1 MKITNMKNQ
10 KLKRRNFLKNSTLSL
25 MGATLLGKTGYAVT
39 SQDPDYESLKIK
51 EYRTLGRTGF
61 EVSDIGSGTL
71 SNEAVIKAMLQAGVN
86 YIDTSEYYRKGND
99 EKKFGNAIK
108 GIDRKK
114 IFLTTK
120 VRPEPI
126 WTSSEE
132 ILQRVRNSLERLQTN
147 YIDCLMI
154 HEASDSKIIRDKYFH
169 SAMDQLKSEGKVK
182 YIGISCHGHNWINT
196 ESETESMEQ
205 IFGSAIEDGRFDVFL
220 LVYNFV
226 NQDIGSKIL
235 KRCRKKNIGTTIMKA
250 NPIRWYATA
259 QSILNDP
266 ENSSEGYINVAKKYM
281 DFSDQMLV
289 YFKENNLDSKDETFR
304 DLALPFVLSN
314 PDVNTVLYSFQN
326 FSDVETVISLSGK
339 KLLLKDK
346 AFLESV
352 IRNFGE
358 LHCRLGCNACESQCP
373 HNVQVNT
380 IMRYHYYYIL
390 KGQEKHAMQKYK
402 ELPGGK
408 PDLCNNCEG
417 FCEKACP
424 YGVLTRP
431 LLAMAHQNLSFD
443 SML

>member
-1 MKITNMKNQ
+1 MNYQ
-10 KLKRRNFLKNSTLSL
+10 KLKRRNFLRNTSL
-25 MGATLLGKTGYAVT
+25 GIMGATIPGKSGFTAP
-39 SQDPDYESLKIK
+39 SQDPDNEPLKIK

-61 EVSDIGSGTL
+61 KVSDISSGTL
-71 SNEAVIKAMLQAGVN
+71 SNEAVIKAMLQSGVN

-99 EKKFGNAIK
+99 ERKFGNAIK

-132 ILQRVRNSLERLQTN
+132 VLQRVRKSLERLQTD

-154 HEASDSKIIRDKYFH
+154 HEASDSKILRDIYFH
-169 SAMDQLKSEGKVK
+169 SAMEQLKSEGKVK
-182 YIGISCHGHNWINT
+182 YLGISCHGHNWIDAK
-196 ESETESMEQ
+196 SETESMEQ
-205 IFGSAIEDGRFDVFL
+205 VFGSAIEDGRFDVFL

-235 KRCRKKNIGTTIMKA
+235 KRCRERNIGTTIMKA
-250 NPIRWYATA
+250 NPIRWNATA

-266 ENSSEGYINVAKKYM
+266 ENNSESYINVAKKYM

-289 YFKENNLDSKDETFR
+289 YFEENNLDSNDETFR

-314 PDVNTVLYSFQN
+314 PDVNTILYSFQN

-339 KLLLKDK
+339 KLSLKDQ

-352 IRNFGE
+352 VRNFGE
-358 LHCRLGCNACESQCP
+358 LHCRLGCNACESKCP
-373 HNVQVNT
+373 HNIPVNT
-380 IMRYHYYYIL
+380 IMRYHYYFIL
-390 KGQEKHAMQKYK
+390 
-402 ELPGGK
+402 
-408 PDLCNNCEG
+408 
-417 FCEKACP
+417 
-424 YGVLTRP
+424 
-431 LLAMAHQNLSFD
+431 
-443 SML
+443 